1 VYPEGSAKLYA
12 HYLFNAIDVDAKGF
26 ITFDD
31 FMQTI
36 SILTEGPVHQKAACK
51 SSSKSILEYFIYTA
65 SC

>member
-1 VYPEGSAKLYA
+1 LQKIEEVLSRVYPEGNAKLYA
-12 HYLFNAIDVDAKGF
+12 HYLFNAIDVDSKGF

-36 SILTEGPVHQKAACK
+36 SILTEGPV
-51 SSSKSILEYFIYTA
+51 IYTA